1 MKSFKTFIM
10 EADKKDTVTFDIPLL
25 IRALELAREDIKTDM
40 DLHRVVERLIDIR
53 NKGVLTMDDYNFIA
67 GIKEEVMVSGPTNVT
82 ATSAVAGTGGKGG
95 EPGVDLKKKK
105 SPIVMPMGKRK
116 LAVQAVVVVLTQ
128 ITALMHLEVWLH

>member
-1 MKSFKTFIM
+1 MKSFKSFIA

-67 GIKEEVMVSGPTNVT
+67 GIKEEVMAVGPTNVT
-82 ATSAVAGTGGKGG
+82 STSSMAGTGGKGG

-116 LAVQAVVVVLTQ
+116 PVR
-128 ITALMHLEVWLH
+128 M